1 MKKVLIF
8 VENGFEDRELM
19 IPYYRFQE
27 AGYKVDIVGPKANIT
42 YNGEYGLTM
51 KSDLSPE
58 DVNIDDYAAIIIPG
72 GRAPD
77 RMRTNKGL
85 VNLAKEASQKNKVIA
100 AICHG
105 PQLLIEADLVKGKRV
120 TCYVSVSTDLKNAG
134 GIYVDKSVVVDGNL
148 VTSRFPA
155 DLPDFCRET
164 LRLLGTKK

>member
-1 MKKVLIF
+1 MKKVLLF
-8 VENGFEDRELM
+8 VHNGFEDRELM

-27 AGYKVDIVGPKANIT
+27 AGYKVDVVGPKADMT
-42 YNGEYGLTM
+42 YNGEYGLTI
-51 KSDLSPE
+51 KSDVAPE
-58 DVNIDDYAAIIIPG
+58 DVDIDDYEAIIIPG

-85 VNLAKEASQKNKVIA
+85 VRLAKEASENDKVIA

-105 PQLLIEADLVKGKRV
+105 PQLLIEADVVRGKKA

-134 GIYVDKSVVVDGNL
+134 GVYVDKSVVVDGNL

-164 LRLLGTKK
+164 LRVLGMKK